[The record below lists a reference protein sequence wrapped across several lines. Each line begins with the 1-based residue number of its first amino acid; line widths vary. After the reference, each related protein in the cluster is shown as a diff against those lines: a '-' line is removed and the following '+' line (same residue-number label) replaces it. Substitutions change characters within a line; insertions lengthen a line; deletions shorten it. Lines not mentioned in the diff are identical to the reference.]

1 MWFTL
6 RKMRSNDLGTRAK
19 AFAAS
24 TADRNVEALLR
35 VVEDSNQY
43 VRSDAIKAL
52 GEIGDVRAVPA
63 LVKRLEDT
71 NHNNQEAA
79 AAALAKIGD
88 ARAIVPLLAMLRD
101 SRRERQTRHY
111 ATEALKKIGDS
122 RAVPVLLD
130 ALQDQDTL
138 SQSMALSVLAGI
150 GDGRCV
156 PSAIAALRSPD
167 HNVQWGAVAALGA
180 FRDGRAVAPLL
191 SLLREEEQGSWLFRE
206 AIITAL
212 GRIGDDRAAPALTP
226 LLSAKEESTRKT
238 AAEALDALGWRPTDD
253 NQRGRYFMARQSLDK
268 LVRLGWE
275 QAREPLLETLQH
287 GDNQSKHQAI
297 VALGMF
303 NERPASETL
312 ILALKDGD
320 PDVAQ
325 AAATTLA
332 KVGGAYAVKPLI
344 DHCLSYEPEGDYR
357 NNPQAPYGEKN
368 RAARWVLPLEEFI
381 QRVGG
386 SIAPEDLRSLLAL
399 SNKTYHLSVE
409 YDTPGYGDGRDEF
422 TIVLD
427 FSKVKSLAEKES
439 RRRGLP
445 IN

>member
-6 RKMRSNDLGTRAK
+6 RKMRSYNSATRGK
-19 AFAAS
+19 AFAA
-24 TADRNVEALLR
+24 AIAGRNVEVLLR
-35 VVEDSNQY
+35 AVEDSSQH

-63 LVKRLEDT
+63 LMKRLEDT
-71 NHNNQEAA
+71 SHNNQEAA

-88 ARAIVPLLAMLRD
+88 ARAIAPLLAMLRD
-101 SRRERQTRHY
+101 SRRIRQTRHF

-130 ALQDQDTL
+130 ALQDRDTL
-138 SQSMALSVLAGI
+138 SQSMALSVLACI

-156 PSAIAALRSPD
+156 PSAIAALRSTD
-167 HNVQWGAVAALGA
+167 HDVQWGAVAALGA
-180 FRDGRAVAPLL
+180 FRDGRGVAPLL
-191 SLLREEEQGSWLFRE
+191 SLLREQAQGSWLFRE
-206 AIITAL
+206 AIIEAL
-212 GRIGDDRAAPALTP
+212 GRIGDDRAVPDLIP

-238 AAEALDALGWRPTDD
+238 AAEALDALGWRPTND
-253 NQRGRYFMARQSLDK
+253 NQRGRYFMAHQSLDK

-275 QAREPLLETLQH
+275 QVREALLEDLQH
-287 GDNQSKHQAI
+287 GDYKSKHQAI
-297 VALGMF
+297 VVLGMF
-303 NERPASETL
+303 KERPASETL

-325 AAATTLA
+325 AAAATLA

-344 DHCLSYEPEGDYR
+344 DYCLSYEPAGDYR
-357 NNPQAPYGEKN
+357 NNPNAPYGEKS
-368 RAARWVLPLEEFI
+368 RAARWVLPLEEFM

-386 SIAPEDLRSLLAL
+386 SIAPQYLQSLLAL

-409 YDTPGYGDGRDEF
+409 YDTPGYGDGSDSF
-422 TIVLD
+422 TVMLD
-427 FSKVKSLAEKES
+427 FSKVRGMATQELH
-439 RRRGLP
+439 RRRLP
-445 IN
+445 D